1 MDIKY
6 AFLNEELIEEVY
18 VHQPPGS
25 SSPGRRARY
34 CASTRRSIDFAKHL
48 AHGMPSWMR
57 CSLRLGSVIARQ
69 STSSTLTKR

>member
-1 MDIKY
+1 MDVKY

-48 AHGMPSWMR
+48 ARGMPS
-57 CSLRLGSVIARQ
+57 
-69 STSSTLTKR
+69 